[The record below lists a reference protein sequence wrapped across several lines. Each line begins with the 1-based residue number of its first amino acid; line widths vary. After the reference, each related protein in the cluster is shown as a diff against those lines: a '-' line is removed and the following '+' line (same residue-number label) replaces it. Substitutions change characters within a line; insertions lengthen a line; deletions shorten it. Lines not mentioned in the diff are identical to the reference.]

1 MESQA
6 VLGSILDDSLRLHK
20 RAIVRYG
27 KRNRTAYVSAARAL
41 VESLGKPSSA
51 EFESRAKL
59 RVAFAILSANCPFDR
74 SVAALGYASTVGLE
88 NVEEKVLARFQCV
101 PVKARALRLL
111 AAKPLSE
118 LLKARGESWESY
130 RERLA
135 KENLGLGRA
144 KATFAACLLYPT
156 KADIACVDTWI
167 CKVFLGFDAFK
178 ALSQIQYLAVEN
190 EIRKL
195 AKALRVSTFVAQW
208 IAWDHARG
216 GKVNAHAIFPGMH
229 SHNGSY
235 EPVPF

>member
-1 MESQA
+1 MESQN

-20 RAIVRYG
+20 RAILRYG
-27 KRNRTAYVSAARAL
+27 KANRKAYVSAAKAL
-41 VESLGKPSSA
+41 VESLGKPGSP
-51 EFESRAKL
+51 EFEQRAKL
-59 RVAFAILSANCPFDR
+59 RVAFAILSANCPFDL

-88 NVEEKVLARFQCV
+88 NVEEKILARFQCV

-111 AAKPLSE
+111 AAKPLAE
-118 LLKARGESWESY
+118 ILKARGESWESY

-144 KATFAACLLYPT
+144 KATFAACLLYPRI
-156 KADIACVDTWI
+156 ADIACVDTWI

-178 ALSQIQYLAVEN
+178 SLSRGQYLAVES

-195 AKALRVSTFVAQW
+195 AQALRVSTFVAQW

-216 GKVNAHAIFPGMH
+216 GKVNSHAIFPGMH
-229 SHNGSY
+229 AHNDSY
-235 EPVPF
+235 KPAPF

>member
-1 MESQA
+1 METQT

-20 RAIVRYG
+20 RAILRYG
-27 KRNRTAYVSAARAL
+27 KANRKAYVAAANAL
-41 VESLGKPSSA
+41 VESLGKPGSP

-59 RVAFAILSANCPFDR
+59 RIAFAILSANCPFDS

-88 NVEEKVLARFQCV
+88 NVEEKILARFQCV
-101 PVKARALRLL
+101 PVKARALREV
-111 AAKPLSE
+111 AAKPLGE
-118 LLKARGESWESY
+118 LLKARGEDWQAY

-178 ALSQIQYLAVEN
+178 SLSRIQYLAVEE

-195 AKALRVSTFVAQW
+195 AGKLRVSTFVAQW

-216 GKVNAHAIFPGMH
+216 GTVNAHAIFPGMH
-229 SHNGSY
+229 SHNESY
-235 EPVPF
+235 QPAPF